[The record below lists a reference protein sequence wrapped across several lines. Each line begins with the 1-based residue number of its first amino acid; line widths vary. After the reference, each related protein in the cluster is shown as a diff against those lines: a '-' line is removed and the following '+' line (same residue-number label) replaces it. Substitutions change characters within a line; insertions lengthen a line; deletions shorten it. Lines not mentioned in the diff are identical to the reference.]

1 MRVDRFKSLLQL
13 DELPG
18 EEEGRFN
25 KVAGF
30 VLHHL
35 GRIPVVGDHFE
46 SAGLRFE
53 VVDMDRHRVDRLL
66 VARFDEKPAAAHLVG
81 K

>member
-1 MRVDRFKSLLQL
+1 
-13 DELPG
+13 
-18 EEEGRFN
+18 N
-25 KVAGF
+25 TVAGF

-66 VARFDEKPAAAHLVG
+66 VARFDEKRAAAG
-81 K
+81 IS